1 MKSIDLLLEEHRALS
16 ATLDA
21 LEMAGR
27 RLHSG
32 IAVPPETFDNIFA
45 FCKRFTD
52 GCHHIHEERLLYPAL
67 AAHGLT
73 PDLTPMSALVAQ
85 HESARAILAELHA
98 AYDRFHGGD
107 EAARHDVFVI
117 AREYVVMLRDH
128 MAIEEHYFRSPA
140 ALALTREE
148 DEQLAA
154 AILSCE
160 HAGGADGRRQ
170 FLDSARRHRE
180 LVQSW

>member
-1 MKSIDLLLEEHRALS
+1 MKSIDLLIEEHRALE

-21 LEMAGR
+21 LEAASR

-32 IAVPPETFDNIFA
+32 IPVPGETFDNIFA

-52 GCHHIHEERLLYPAL
+52 GCHHVHEERLLYPAL

-85 HESARAILAELHA
+85 HESARAILAELHE
-98 AYDRFHGGD
+98 AYDRFCRGD
-107 EAARHDVFVI
+107 ESARRDVFVV
-117 AREYVVMLRDH
+117 AREYVTMLRDH
-128 MAIEEHYFRSPA
+128 MSIEEHYFQSPA
-140 ALALTREE
+140 ALALTPDE
-148 DEQLAA
+148 DDRLAE

-160 HAGGADGRRQ
+160 RGGGVESRRQ